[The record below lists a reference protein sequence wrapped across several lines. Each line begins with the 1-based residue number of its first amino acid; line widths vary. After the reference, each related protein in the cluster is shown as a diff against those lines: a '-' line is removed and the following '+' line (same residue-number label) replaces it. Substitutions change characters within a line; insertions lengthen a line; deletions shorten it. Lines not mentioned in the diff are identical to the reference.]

1 MTLSTAVI
9 YGSARRERQGI
20 KAARF
25 ISRKLQE
32 RGHDVTLVDTN
43 EYELPLLDLMY
54 KEFDAGTAPAAMQA
68 VADILSAADG
78 FVILSGEYNHS
89 VPPALKNLLDH
100 YQSEYLYKPSA
111 IVTYSAG
118 PFAGVRGLVNMRGIM
133 AELGSPAIP
142 SACPVSQVWKA
153 FDEEGNALEDAYDRR
168 VGKFLDE
175 YEWYVRAM
183 KRERECSS
191 CAEDAPSQQ
200 QLCRG

>member
-1 MTLSTAVI
+1 MTLNTAVI
-9 YGSARRERQGI
+9 YGSARRQRQGI

-25 ISRKLQE
+25 VTRKLDE
-32 RGHDVTLVDTN
+32 RGHAVTLVDTK

-54 KEFDAGTAPAAMQA
+54 KEYEAGTAPAAMQA
-68 VADILSAADG
+68 VADILAAADG

-100 YQSEYLYKPSA
+100 YQGEYLYKPSA

-118 PFAGVRGLVNMRGIM
+118 PFAGVRGLVNMRGIL

-142 SACPVSQVWKA
+142 SAFAVSQVYKA
-153 FDEEGNALEDAYDRR
+153 FDDHGNALDDAYERR
-168 VGKFLDE
+168 VGNFLDE
-175 YEWYVRAM
+175 YEWYARAL
-183 KRERECSS
+183 KREREGG
-191 CAEDAPSQQ
+191 CAEDIPSQQ